1 MTLLEFVNTVSGI
14 ERLTIGTLENN
25 PRNDR
30 VLQKVIISKSYPKD
44 IKHYF
49 ESTFKSMDDYEVV
62 TFCSMIDIDG
72 EQYMPYTTVLV
83 RKVKHYE

>member
-30 VLQKVIISKSYPKD
+30 VFQKVIVSKSYPKD
-44 IKHYF
+44 VRHFF
-49 ESTFKSMDDYEVV
+49 ESTNRDMDDFIVA

-72 EQYMPYTTVLV
+72 EQYTPYTTVLV
-83 RKVKHYE
+83 REVKVYE